1 MCWRRPK
8 GGGTKDPANWGD
20 GLGVGQPGCGQVH
33 LARTRS
39 VFACKTPLHPRFDA
53 AQPAPQKTPEELE
66 LEELQAELAA

>member
-1 MCWRRPK
+1 M
-8 GGGTKDPANWGD
+8 
-20 GLGVGQPGCGQVH
+20 
-33 LARTRS
+33 ARTRS